1 MQTFGQQ
8 MFAETIELIDVITSD
23 VFVPTEQNHTVCMR
37 KENID
42 S

>member
-8 MFAETIELIDVITSD
+8 MFAKTIELIDVITSAEC
-23 VFVPTEQNHTVCMR
+23 VLTEPNHIVCMR
-37 KENID
+37 KTNID